1 MKTKFSMKKT
11 LAFVL
16 TVAVAMGLVSIP
28 ASAEKGKMTA
38 MILAQGI
45 YAFSKSGAGKTPD
58 NLWQIFVYTLDDPEV
73 DVYNRSRLFHSYQ
86 RKGSG
91 AISVPS
97 GIRDDDT
104 WDMDP
109 FVYQSGDLVVAWTDS
124 TKRFNE
130 KTTANEIAG
139 AMRISVAAYK
149 DPERLQY
156 RVSNNSSYTSDSVST
171 YSPTVTK
178 IGGKFLISWIVCHDI
193 KNDSGSYGIEGL
205 YFDPETNTLYAENNA
220 QDADGNPLPM
230 VFAKDCNYISSYAIG
245 EENNRTIVIFEEATK
260 ETHILDIMYKRVM
273 ESDYSLISD
282 NSEINTIKLSA
293 NGGGIV
299 VPLTDGKSYA
309 SVVDSDISALDYYYK
324 NKLYRVT
331 MDTQGKISSEEIG
344 DVSRTGDTRY
354 SIISE
359 NGSPKYFTGFE
370 LESQNICFYYINP
383 NTQELDTL
391 SQRLY
396 DGDGRKFRSYPA
408 IIVSFE
414 PDTFA
419 AICMVCDPGDSNY
432 RLEYVEFDK
441 DYLFRADYSKVKEA
455 IDKASS
461 LNSAD
466 YKNFSEVTKAIDSV
480 VYDKEYPEQKIVDGY
495 AKAIEEA
502 LDALEYVD
510 ADYSAVDEAIAK
522 AGMLDKDLYE
532 DFSDVTAAIN
542 AVERGKNLTEQ
553 QAVDEMAKAIEN
565 AIDSLKLK
573 AAPKI
578 IEGVNQ
584 TVKQGNSAAFKS
596 DADFSYFKYVLVEGK
611 QISSDSYTIKEGS
624 TIVTLK
630 SEFVNTLSVGKHTL
644 SIVSKTGSADTEFT
658 VEKAALPS
666 EISEDV
672 ANTRDGNMVLLT
684 AAFVTLSGGVLIASQ
699 KRRKLEK

>member
-1 MKTKFSMKKT
+1 MKTKFSMKKI
-11 LAFVL
+11 LAFAL
-16 TVAVAMGLVSIP
+16 SVAVVMGLVSIP

-38 MILAQGI
+38 YTLMNGV
-45 YAFSKSGAGKTPD
+45 YAFSESRAGKTPD
-58 NLWQIFVYTLDDPEV
+58 NLYQIFVYNLDDPDV
-73 DVYNRSRLFHSYQ
+73 DVYNRARLFCSYQ
-86 RKGSG
+86 RKISG
-91 AISVPS
+91 AIGAPTR
-97 GIRDDDT
+97 IRDDDT

-109 FVYQSGDLVVAWTDS
+109 FMYQDGDLVVAWTDA
-124 TKRFNE
+124 TKSFNE
-130 KTTANEIAG
+130 ETTANEIAG
-139 AMRISVAAYK
+139 AMRVSVAAYK
-149 DPERLQY
+149 DGEGLQY
-156 RVSNNSSYTSDSVST
+156 RVSNSSSYTSDSVST

-178 IGGKFLISWIVCHDI
+178 IGGKLLISWIVCHDI
-193 KNDSGSYGIEGL
+193 KNDAGSYGIEGL
-205 YFDPETNTLYAENNA
+205 YFDPETDTLYSENNA

-230 VFAKDCNYISSYAIG
+230 VFAKDCNYISSYVIG
-245 EENNRTIVIFEEATK
+245 EENNQPIVILEEATK
-260 ETHILDIMYKRVM
+260 ETHVSDIMYNRVM
-273 ESDYSLISD
+273 KTEYSLLPD
-282 NSEINTIKLSA
+282 NSEINTIKLYA
-293 NGGGIV
+293 NGGSIV

-331 MDTQGKISSEEIG
+331 MDTQGKISSVEIG

-383 NTQELDTL
+383 DTQELDTL

-396 DGDGRKFRSYPA
+396 DGDGREFRSYPA
-408 IIVSFE
+408 IIASFE
-414 PDTFA
+414 PDTFS
-419 AICMVCDPGDSNY
+419 AICMVREPGDIY
-432 RLEYVEFDK
+432 KLEYVEFDK

-455 IDKASS
+455 IDKAAS
-461 LNSAD
+461 LNSDD
-466 YKNFSEVTKAIDSV
+466 YKDFSEVTKAIDSV

-495 AKAIEEA
+495 AKAIEDA
-502 LDALEYVD
+502 LDALEYID
-510 ADYSAVDEAIAK
+510 ADYSAVDEAITK
-522 AGMLDKDLYE
+522 AGKLDKDLYE
-532 DFSDVTAAIN
+532 NFSDVTAAID

-565 AIDSLKLK
+565 AIASLKLK

-578 IEGVNQ
+578 VEGANQ
-584 TVKQGNSAAFKS
+584 NVEQGNCATFKS
-596 DADFSYFKYVLVEGK
+596 DADFSYFKYVLVDGE
-611 QISSDSYTIKEGS
+611 QISSENYTIKEGS

-658 VEKAALPS
+658 VEKTALPAK
-666 EISEDV
+666 ISENV
-672 ANTRDGNMVLLT
+672 ANTKDRNMVLLT
-684 AAFVTLSGGVLIASQ
+684 ATFVTLSGGALIVSQ

>member
-1 MKTKFSMKKT
+1 MKTKFSIKKI
-11 LAFVL
+11 LALVL
-16 TVAVAMGLVSIP
+16 SAAVVMGFVSIP
-28 ASAEKGKMTA
+28 VYAEKGKMTA
-38 MILAQGI
+38 YILMHGT
-45 YAFSKSGAGKTPD
+45 YAFSESGAGKTPD

-73 DVYNRSRLFHSYQ
+73 DVYNRSRLYHSYQ
-86 RKGSG
+86 RKTSG
-91 AISVPS
+91 RVGIPS
-97 GIRDDDT
+97 RIRDDDT

-109 FVYQSGDLVVAWTDS
+109 FVFQDGDLVVAWTDS
-124 TKRFNE
+124 TKSFNK

-149 DPERLQY
+149 DPEGLQY

-178 IGGKFLISWIVCHDI
+178 IGGKLLISWIVCHDI

-260 ETHILDIMYKRVM
+260 ETHISDIMYKRVM
-273 ESDYSLISD
+273 ETDYSLISD

-331 MDTQGKISSEEIG
+331 MDTQGNISSEEIG

-370 LESQNICFYYINP
+370 LESQNICFYYVNP
-383 NTQELDTL
+383 DTQELDTL

-396 DGDGRKFRSYPA
+396 DGDGRKFRTYPA
-408 IIVSFE
+408 IIASFE

-419 AICMVCDPGDSNY
+419 AICMVRDPGDNNY
-432 RLEYVEFDK
+432 RLEYVDFDK

-495 AKAIEEA
+495 AKAIEDA

-578 IEGVNQ
+578 IEGANQ

-596 DADFSYFKYVLVEGK
+596 DADFSYFKYVLVDGK

-699 KRRKLEK
+699 KRRKFEK

>member
-16 TVAVAMGLVSIP
+16 SIAVVMGLVSIP
-28 ASAEKGKMTA
+28 VSAEKGKMTA
-38 MILAQGI
+38 HILMHGV
-45 YAFSKSGAGKTPD
+45 YAFSESRVGKTPD
-58 NLWQIFVYTLDDPEV
+58 NLYQIFVCNLDDLDV
-73 DVYNRSRLFHSYQ
+73 DFYNRSRLFHSYQ
-86 RKGSG
+86 RKVSG
-91 AISVPS
+91 AIGVPS
-97 GIRDDDT
+97 RVRDDDT

-109 FVYQSGDLVVAWTDS
+109 FLYQDGDLVVAWTDS
-124 TKRFNE
+124 TKTFNE

-149 DPERLQY
+149 DQEGLQY
-156 RVSNNSSYTSDSVST
+156 RVSNNSSYTSDRVST
-171 YSPTVTK
+171 YSPMVTK
-178 IGGKFLISWIVCHDI
+178 IDGKLLISWIVCHDI
-193 KNDSGSYGIEGL
+193 ENDAGSYGIDGL
-205 YFDPETNTLYAENNA
+205 YFDPETDTLYAENNA
-220 QDADGNPLPM
+220 QDDDGNPLPM
-230 VFAKDCNYISSYAIG
+230 VFAKDCNYISSYVIG
-245 EENNRTIVIFEEATK
+245 EENNQAIVLLEEATK
-260 ETHILDIMYKRVM
+260 ETHVSDIMYNRVVKT
-273 ESDYSLISD
+273 EYSLLPD
-282 NSEINTIKLSA
+282 NSEINTIKLYA
-293 NGGGIV
+293 NGGSIV

-331 MDTQGKISSEEIG
+331 MDPQGKISSEEIG

-370 LESQNICFYYINP
+370 LESQNICFYYVNP
-383 NTQELDTL
+383 DTQELDTL

-408 IIVSFE
+408 IIASFE

-419 AICMVCDPGDSNY
+419 AICMLCDPGDDSY

-461 LNSAD
+461 LNSDD
-466 YKNFSEVTKAIDSV
+466 YKDFSEVTKAIDSV

-495 AKAIEEA
+495 AKAIEDA
-502 LDALEYVD
+502 LDALEYID
-510 ADYSAVDEAIAK
+510 ADYSAVDEAITK
-522 AGMLDKDLYE
+522 AGKLDKDLYE
-532 DFSDVTAAIN
+532 NFSDVTAAID

-578 IEGVNQ
+578 IEGANQ
-584 TVKQGNSAAFKS
+584 TVKQGNCATFKS
-596 DADFSYFKYVLVEGK
+596 DADFSYFKYVLVDGK
-611 QISSDSYTIKEGS
+611 QISSDNYTVKKGS

-630 SEFVNTLSVGKHTL
+630 SEFVDTLSVGKHTL

-658 VEKAALPS
+658 VEKAALPVK
-666 EISEDV
+666 ISENV

-684 AAFVTLSGGVLIASQ
+684 AAFVTLSGGAFIVS
-699 KRRKLEK
+699 KKCRKLEK

>member
-16 TVAVAMGLVSIP
+16 SIAVVMGLVSIP

-38 MILAQGI
+38 YILMHGT
-45 YAFSKSGAGKTPD
+45 YAFSESGAGKTPD

-73 DVYNRSRLFHSYQ
+73 DVYNRSRLYHSYQ
-86 RKGSG
+86 RKTSG
-91 AISVPS
+91 GVGIPS
-97 GIRDDDT
+97 RIRDDKT

-109 FVYQSGDLVVAWTDS
+109 FVYQDGDLVVAWTDS
-124 TKRFNE
+124 TKSFNE

-149 DPERLQY
+149 DPELLQY

-178 IGGKFLISWIVCHDI
+178 IGGKLLISWIVCHDI

-205 YFDPETNTLYAENNA
+205 YLDPETNTLYAENNA

-260 ETHILDIMYKRVM
+260 ETHISDIMYKRVM
-273 ESDYSLISD
+273 ETDYSLISD

-299 VPLTDGKSYA
+299 VPLTNGKSYA

-370 LESQNICFYYINP
+370 LESQNICFYYVNP
-383 NTQELDTL
+383 DTQELDTL

-396 DGDGRKFRSYPA
+396 DGDGRKFRTYPA
-408 IIVSFE
+408 IIASFE

-419 AICMVCDPGDSNY
+419 AICMVCDPGDNNY
-432 RLEYVEFDK
+432 RLEYVDFDK

-495 AKAIEEA
+495 AKAIEDA

-510 ADYSAVDEAIAK
+510 ADYSAVDEAITK
-522 AGMLDKDLYE
+522 AGKLDKDLYE

-578 IEGVNQ
+578 IEGANQ
-584 TVKQGNSAAFKS
+584 TVKQGNSASFKS
-596 DADFSYFKYVLVEGK
+596 DADFSYFKYVLVDGK

-672 ANTRDGNMVLLT
+672 ANTKDGNMVLLT

>member
-16 TVAVAMGLVSIP
+16 SIAVVMGLVSIP

-38 MILAQGI
+38 YILMHGT
-45 YAFSKSGAGKTPD
+45 YAFSESGAGKTPD

-73 DVYNRSRLFHSYQ
+73 DVYNRSRLYHSYQ
-86 RKGSG
+86 RKTSG
-91 AISVPS
+91 GVGIPS
-97 GIRDDDT
+97 RIRDDKT

-109 FVYQSGDLVVAWTDS
+109 FVYQDGDLVVAWTDS
-124 TKRFNE
+124 TKSFNE

-149 DPERLQY
+149 DPELLQY

-178 IGGKFLISWIVCHDI
+178 IGGKLLISWIVCHDI

-205 YFDPETNTLYAENNA
+205 YLDPETNTLYAENNA

-260 ETHILDIMYKRVM
+260 ETHISDIMYKRVM
-273 ESDYSLISD
+273 ETDYSLISD

-299 VPLTDGKSYA
+299 VPLTNGKSYA

-370 LESQNICFYYINP
+370 LESQNICFYYVNP
-383 NTQELDTL
+383 DTQELDTL

-396 DGDGRKFRSYPA
+396 DGDGRKFRTYPA
-408 IIVSFE
+408 IIASFE

-419 AICMVCDPGDSNY
+419 AICMVCDPGDNNY
-432 RLEYVEFDK
+432 RLEYVDFDK

-495 AKAIEEA
+495 AKAIEDA

-578 IEGVNQ
+578 IEGANQ

-596 DADFSYFKYVLVEGK
+596 DADFSYFKYVLVDGK

-699 KRRKLEK
+699 KRRKFEK

>member
-11 LAFVL
+11 LALVL
-16 TVAVAMGLVSIP
+16 SVAVIMGLVSIP
-28 ASAEKGKMTA
+28 AAAEKGRMNAYTF
-38 MILAQGI
+38 IEGI
-45 YAFSKSGAGKTPD
+45 YAFSESRAGKTPD
-58 NLWQIFVYTLDDPEV
+58 NSYQIFVYNLDDASA
-73 DVYNRSRLFHSYQ
+73 DFYNRSRLFCSYQ
-86 RKGSG
+86 RKVSG
-91 AISVPS
+91 TIGVPS
-97 GIRDDDT
+97 KVRDNDT

-109 FVYQSGDLVVAWTDS
+109 FVFQDGDLVVAWTDA
-124 TKRFNE
+124 TKSFN
-130 KTTANEIAG
+130 KNTTANEIAG
-139 AMRISVAAYK
+139 TMRISVAAYK
-149 DPERLQY
+149 DPEGLQY
-156 RVSNNSSYTSDSVST
+156 RVSNNSSYTSDSVCT
-171 YSPTVTK
+171 YSPTVTR
-178 IGGKFLISWIVCHDI
+178 IGGKLLVSWIVCHDI
-193 KNDSGSYGIEGL
+193 ENDAGSYGIEGL
-205 YFDPETNTLYAENNA
+205 YFDPENDTFYAENNA
-220 QDADGNPLPM
+220 QDADGNPIPM

-245 EENNRTIVIFEEATK
+245 EENNQTVVILEEATK
-260 ETHILDIMYKRVM
+260 ETHVSDIMYDRVM
-273 ESDYSLISD
+273 KTDYSLLHG

-293 NGGGIV
+293 NGGSIV

-359 NGSPKYFTGFE
+359 NGSPKYFTGLE
-370 LESQNICFYYINP
+370 LESQNICFYYMNLD
-383 NTQELDTL
+383 TQKLDTL

-408 IIVSFE
+408 IIASFE

-419 AICMVCDPGDSNY
+419 AICMVCDPGDNNY

-495 AKAIEEA
+495 AKAIEDA
-502 LDALEYVD
+502 LGALEYID

-522 AGMLDKDLYE
+522 AGKLDKDLYE

-578 IEGVNQ
+578 IEGANQ

-596 DADFSYFKYVLVEGK
+596 NADFSYFKYVLVDGK
-611 QISSDSYTIKEGS
+611 QISSDSYTLKEGS

-666 EISEDV
+666 ETGETV
-672 ANTRDGNMVLLT
+672 ANTKDGNMVLLT
-684 AAFVTLSGGVLIASQ
+684 AAFVTLSGGMLIAAQ

>member
-1 MKTKFSMKKT
+1 MKTKFSMKKI
-11 LAFVL
+11 LAFAL
-16 TVAVAMGLVSIP
+16 SVAVVMGLVSIP

-38 MILAQGI
+38 YILMHGI
-45 YAFSKSGAGKTPD
+45 GAFSESRAGKTPD
-58 NLWQIFVYTLDDPEV
+58 NLYQIFVYNLDDS
-73 DVYNRSRLFHSYQ
+73 DADFYNRSRLFCSYQ
-86 RKGSG
+86 RKISG
-91 AISVPS
+91 AIGVPTM
-97 GIRDDDT
+97 IRDDDT

-109 FVYQSGDLVVAWTDS
+109 FLYQDGDLVVAWTDS
-124 TKRFNE
+124 TKSFNE

-149 DPERLQY
+149 DEEGLQY

-178 IGGKFLISWIVCHDI
+178 IDGKLLISWIVCHDI
-193 KNDSGSYGIEGL
+193 ENDAGSYGIEGL
-205 YFDPETNTLYAENNA
+205 YFDPETDTLYAENNA
-220 QDADGNPLPM
+220 RDDDGNPLPM
-230 VFAKDCNYISSYAIG
+230 VFAKDCNYISSYVIG
-245 EENNRTIVIFEEATK
+245 EGNSQAIVILEEATK
-260 ETHILDIMYKRVM
+260 ETHVSNIMYNRVM
-273 ESDYSLISD
+273 KTEYSLLPD
-282 NSEINTIKLSA
+282 NSEINTIKLYA
-293 NGGGIV
+293 NGGSIV

-331 MDTQGKISSEEIG
+331 MDPQGKISSEEIG

-370 LESQNICFYYINP
+370 LESQNICFYYVNP
-383 NTQELDTL
+383 DTQELDTL

-408 IIVSFE
+408 IIASFE

-419 AICMVCDPGDSNY
+419 AICMLCDPGDDSY

-461 LNSAD
+461 LNSDD
-466 YKNFSEVTKAIDSV
+466 YKDFSEVTKAIDSV

-495 AKAIEEA
+495 AKAIEDA
-502 LDALEYVD
+502 IDALEYID
-510 ADYSAVDEAIAK
+510 ADYSAVDEAITK
-522 AGMLDKDLYE
+522 AGKFDKDLYE
-532 DFSDVTAAIN
+532 NFSDVTAAID

-553 QAVDEMAKAIEN
+553 HTVDEMAKAIEN

-578 IEGVNQ
+578 IEGANQ
-584 TVKQGNSAAFKS
+584 TVKQGNCATFKS
-596 DADFSYFKYVLVEGK
+596 DADFSYFKYVLVDGK
-611 QISSDSYTIKEGS
+611 QISSDNYTVKNGS

-630 SEFVNTLSVGKHTL
+630 SEFVDTLSVGKHTL

-658 VEKAALPS
+658 VEKAALPVK
-666 EISEDV
+666 ISENV

-684 AAFVTLSGGVLIASQ
+684 AAFVTLSGGAFIVS
-699 KRRKLEK
+699 KKCRKLEK

>member
-1 MKTKFSMKKT
+1 MKTKFSMKKI
-11 LAFVL
+11 LALVL
-16 TVAVAMGLVSIP
+16 SAAVVIGLVSIP
-28 ASAEKGKMTA
+28 VSAEKGKMTA
-38 MILAQGI
+38 HILMHGV
-45 YAFSKSGAGKTPD
+45 YAFSESRASKTPD
-58 NLWQIFVYTLDDPEV
+58 NLYQIFVYNLDDPDV
-73 DVYNRSRLFHSYQ
+73 DFYNRSRLFHSYQ
-86 RKGSG
+86 RKVSG
-91 AISVPS
+91 AVGLPS
-97 GIRDDDT
+97 RVRDDDT

-109 FVYQSGDLVVAWTDS
+109 FVYQDGDLVVAWTDS
-124 TKRFNE
+124 TKSFNK

-149 DPERLQY
+149 DPEGLQY
-156 RVSNNSSYTSDSVST
+156 RISNNSSYTSDSVST

-178 IGGKFLISWIVCHDI
+178 IGGKLLISWIVCHDI

-260 ETHILDIMYKRVM
+260 ETNISDIMYKRVM
-273 ESDYSLISD
+273 ETDYSLISD
-282 NSEINTIKLSA
+282 NREINTIKLSA
-293 NGGGIV
+293 NGGSIV

-309 SVVDSDISALDYYYK
+309 SVVDSDISALAYYYK

-331 MDTQGKISSEEIG
+331 MDTQGNISSEEIG

-359 NGSPKYFTGFE
+359 NGSLKYFAGFE
-370 LESQNICFYYINP
+370 LESQNICFYYVNP
-383 NTQELDTL
+383 DTQELDTL

-408 IIVSFE
+408 IIASFE

-419 AICMVCDPGDSNY
+419 AICMVCDPGDDSY

-495 AKAIEEA
+495 AKAIENA

-510 ADYSAVDEAIAK
+510 ADYSAVDEAITK
-522 AGMLDKDLYE
+522 AGKLDKDLYE

-553 QAVDEMAKAIEN
+553 QAVDEMAKAIED

-578 IEGVNQ
+578 IEGANQ

-596 DADFSYFKYVLVEGK
+596 DADFSYFKYVLVDGK

-644 SIVSKTGSADTEFT
+644 SIVSKTGSADTEIT
-658 VEKAALPS
+658 VEKAAVPS
-666 EISEDV
+666 DISEDV